1 MPDIDV
7 KPRSRVVTDGIEAT
21 TSRGMLRAVGMGD
34 EDWEKPQ
41 IGIASS
47 WNEIT
52 PCNLSLDRLAQG
64 AKEGVHSGGGYPL
77 QFGTISV
84 SDGISM
90 GHEGMHFSLVSREVI
105 ADSVETVVNAER
117 LDGTVLLAGCDKSL
131 PGMLMAAARL
141 DLASVFLYA
150 GSVMPGY
157 VKQADGTMKEVTII
171 DSFEGVGACKA
182 GTMSEEELK
191 KIECAIVPGEGA
203 CGGMYTANTMA
214 SVAEALGMS
223 LPGSA
228 APPSADRRRDY
239 YAHRSGEAVVNML
252 RHGITARQILTK
264 EAFENAIAVAM
275 ALGGSTNVVLHLLA
289 IAHEAEVELSLD
301 DFNRIGSKVPHLA
314 DMKPFGKYVMVDVDR
329 NGGIP
334 VIMKALLDAGLLH
347 GDVMTVTG
355 KTLAE
360 NLAEIDPPA
369 LDGEV
374 FRTLDNP
381 IHATGGLTILQG
393 SFAPEG
399 AVVKTAGFDAEVF
412 EGPARV
418 FDRERAAMDAL
429 TEGQIQKGDVVVI
442 RYEGPKGGPGMREML
457 AITAAIKGAG
467 LGKDV
472 LLLTDGRFS
481 GGTTGLC
488 IGHIAPEAVDAGPVA
503 FVRDGD
509 RIRVDIAAR
518 SLDLLVDDAELEAR
532 EQAGPRCPRAT
543 PAESSRSSRSSSS
556 PPPRARSRASVDTRT
571 IATSPG
577 KEHLMP
583 TEATPLSAAA
593 GARRTPEILT
603 GSGAVLRTLEHLGIT
618 DVFGL
623 PGGAIIPFYDEL
635 MASTTIRHVLVR
647 HEQGAGHAAEGYA
660 SASGKVGV
668 AIATSGPGA
677 TNLVTAIADA
687 YMDSVPFIAIT
698 GQVFSTLMGTDAF
711 QEADIVGITMPI
723 TKHSFLVTDPADV
736 PATLAAAH
744 LIATTGRPGP
754 VLVDI
759 TKDAQQKSAP
769 YVWPPKI
776 DLPGYRPVTKAHGK
790 QIAAAAQLLAEAER
804 PVLYVG
810 GGVVRSGA
818 TAELLRFAEATGAP
832 VVTTL
837 MARGAFPDSHP
848 QHLGMP
854 GMHGTVPAVL
864 GLQDSDLIIALGAR
878 FDDRVTGK
886 ADEFAPN
893 AKVVHVDIDPAEISK
908 IRFADVPIVG
918 DAREVLVDLLDAWNG
933 VPADERASTADWWTK
948 LDQLRTD
955 FPLGY
960 AEPTDGLLAPQAIIR
975 RIGELSGPRPCTPP
989 VSVSTRCGR
998 RSSSSTS
1005 GRTPG

>member
-64 AKEGVHSGGGYPL
+64 AKEGVHGGGGYPL

-105 ADSVETVVNAER
+105 ADSVETVVSAER

-157 VKQADGTMKEVTII
+157 VKQADGSMKEVTII

-182 GTMSEEELK
+182 GTMTEEELK
-191 KIECAIVPGEGA
+191 EIECAIVPGEGA

-214 SVAEALGMS
+214 SLAEALGMS

-252 RHGITARQILTK
+252 RLGLTARQILTR
-264 EAFENAIAVAM
+264 EAFENAITVLM
-275 ALGGSTNVVLHLLA
+275 ALGGSTNAVLHLLA
-289 IAHEAEVELSLD
+289 IAHEAEVELTLD

-334 VIMKALLDAGLLH
+334 VIMKALLEAGLLH
-347 GDVMTVTG
+347 GDCMTVTG
-355 KTLAE
+355 KTVAE
-360 NLAEIDPPA
+360 NLAAIDPPE

-374 FRTLDNP
+374 FRKIDNP

-399 AVVKTAGFDAEVF
+399 AVVKTAGFDASVF

-429 TEGQIQKGDVVVI
+429 TEGRIQKGDVVVI

-518 SLDLLVDDAELEAR
+518 SLDLLVDDAELESR
-532 EQAGPRCPRAT
+532 RAGWEPL
-543 PAESSRSSRSSSS
+543 
-556 PPPRARSRASVDTRT
+556 PPRYTRGVL
-571 IATSPG
+571 A
-577 KEHLMP
+577 KYAKLVQ
-583 TEATPLSAAA
+583 SA
-593 GARRTPEILT
+593 
-603 GSGAVLRTLEHLGIT
+603 
-618 DVFGL
+618 
-623 PGGAIIPFYDEL
+623 
-635 MASTTIRHVLVR
+635 
-647 HEQGAGHAAEGYA
+647 
-660 SASGKVGV
+660 
-668 AIATSGPGA
+668 
-677 TNLVTAIADA
+677 
-687 YMDSVPFIAIT
+687 
-698 GQVFSTLMGTDAF
+698 
-711 QEADIVGITMPI
+711 
-723 TKHSFLVTDPADV
+723 
-736 PATLAAAH
+736 
-744 LIATTGRPGP
+744 
-754 VLVDI
+754 
-759 TKDAQQKSAP
+759 
-769 YVWPPKI
+769 
-776 DLPGYRPVTKAHGK
+776 
-790 QIAAAAQLLAEAER
+790 
-804 PVLYVG
+804 
-810 GGVVRSGA
+810 
-818 TAELLRFAEATGAP
+818 
-832 VVTTL
+832 
-837 MARGAFPDSHP
+837 
-848 QHLGMP
+848 
-854 GMHGTVPAVL
+854 
-864 GLQDSDLIIALGAR
+864 ALGA
-878 FDDRVTGK
+878 VTG
-886 ADEFAPN
+886 
-893 AKVVHVDIDPAEISK
+893 
-908 IRFADVPIVG
+908 
-918 DAREVLVDLLDAWNG
+918 
-933 VPADERASTADWWTK
+933 
-948 LDQLRTD
+948 
-955 FPLGY
+955 
-960 AEPTDGLLAPQAIIR
+960 
-975 RIGELSGPRPCTPP
+975 
-989 VSVSTRCGR
+989 
-998 RSSSSTS
+998 
-1005 GRTPG
+1005 